1 MKTILT
7 FIFLGLLQTNLL
19 ANTDKDT
26 SFTISGNMVGF
37 KDSSEVKLEDQNTDV
52 QLAHARIIKGKFT
65 LKGKLA
71 EPTLCWLKIADD
83 EDQYIYVENK
93 TISVTGIKPI
103 KTNYKVTGSQSHN
116 DFMDFK
122 KGLLH

>member
-1 MKTILT
+1 MKTFLT

-37 KDSSEVKLEDQNTDV
+37 KDSTEVKLEDQNTNV
-52 QLAHARIIKGKFT
+52 QLASARIIKGKFT

-71 EPTLCWLKIADD
+71 EPTLCWLKIAGD

-103 KTNYKVTGSQSHN
+103 RQTIK
-116 DFMDFK
+116 
-122 KGLLH
+122 